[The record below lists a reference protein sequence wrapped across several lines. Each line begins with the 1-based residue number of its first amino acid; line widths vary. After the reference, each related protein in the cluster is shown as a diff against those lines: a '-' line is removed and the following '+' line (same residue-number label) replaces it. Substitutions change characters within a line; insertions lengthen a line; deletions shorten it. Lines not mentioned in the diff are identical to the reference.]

1 VSKKFTILLI
11 PEGTHN
17 VRRFKVHGLLLP
29 LALTVLFATLA
40 LSGYWYFQYQSI
52 KTALPDVQALQQ
64 QTQRQEAQLSA
75 FSQRL
80 ATVKDQ
86 MVKLRAFNQRLKAMA
101 NLDKPGGP
109 EPILG
114 VGGPEVA
121 SAGRGVKL
129 STTVRERQINTM
141 QRELEQV
148 AAEGESERLIQ
159 EELAKFLNE
168 RRSILAATPSI
179 WPAHGWVTSGFG
191 YRVSPWTGERQFHA
205 GLDVSTRVGSPV
217 VAPAEGVVTFLGPEG
232 AYGKFLVINHGHGLV
247 TRYGHLNDYKV
258 TVGQRVKRGQAIAT
272 VGNSGRSTGP
282 HLHYEV
288 LLSGVPVNPRYYIL
302 D

>member
-1 VSKKFTILLI
+1 MHGVILSLMALAAAGTLI
-11 PEGTHN
+11 
-17 VRRFKVHGLLLP
+17 
-29 LALTVLFATLA
+29 
-40 LSGYWYFQYQSI
+40 LSGYWYYQYRSI
-52 KTALPDVQALQQ
+52 QAALPDMHALQQ
-64 QTQRQEAQLSA
+64 QTQRQETQLNA
-75 FSQRL
+75 FAQRL
-80 ATVKDQ
+80 TAVKEQ
-86 MVKLRAFNQRLKAMA
+86 MGGLRAFNQRLRVMA

-114 VGGPEVA
+114 VGGPENG
-121 SAGRGVKL
+121 SFGRGVKL

-148 AAEGESERLIQ
+148 AAEGENERLIQ

-179 WPAHGWVTSGFG
+179 WPTHGWVTSGFG
-191 YRVSPWTGERQFHA
+191 YRISPWTGERQFHS
-205 GLDVSTRVGSPV
+205 GLDISTRVGSTV
-217 VAPAEGVVTFLGPEG
+217 SAPAEGVITFCGPEG
-232 AYGKFLVINHGHGLV
+232 AYGKFMVINHGHGLV
-247 TRYGHLNDYKV
+247 TRYGHLDEYRA
-258 TVGQRVKRGQAIAT
+258 TVGQRVKRGQVVAT

-288 LLSGVPVNPRYYIL
+288 LLSGVPANPRYYIL